1 MEEELSTLFQ
11 RQMAL
16 AYGLQATSGSAAPA
30 ALPAEPRINYCASQ
44 HYHHS
49 AHVVRRAPAKAV
61 QAQSPH
67 ATEAGEAAAIAMLT
81 QHGIDP
87 AVLSTSQLTLFVQ
100 ADMEQKLRLV
110 ELWRLFPESLRQ
122 QSYQPGFQQQQQQ
135 QQPAQHMRMICAAEA
150 QPSAEHAIMAASNGS
165 YTPQQETV
173 DSMANGAHAEAEQ
186 SARSDPQPGQRDEF
200 LPSASAE
207 PYMASGYEELA
218 RREYLQQLQARRET
232 YSPLGAAVG
241 NAHLYKQAT
250 DPAYQGPGD
259 WGAAA
264 GAHKLL
270 AATQARMP
278 RAASEP
284 PQHSSPD
291 SDTEML

>member
-1 MEEELSTLFQ
+1 
-11 RQMAL
+11 MAL
-16 AYGLQATSGSAAPA
+16 AYGLQAANGNAASAV
-30 ALPAEPRINYCASQ
+30 LPAEPRINYCASQ

-49 AHVVRRAPAKAV
+49 AHVARRAPAKPV
-61 QAQSPH
+61 QAQNARAP
-67 ATEAGEAAAIAMLT
+67 EAGEAAAISMLT

-87 AVLSTSQLTLFVQ
+87 AVLSTSQLMLFVQ
-100 ADMEQKLRLV
+100 GDMEQKLRLV

-135 QQPAQHMRMICAAEA
+135 QQPAQPMRMICAAET
-150 QPSAEHAIMAASNGS
+150 QPLAERANMAASNGS
-165 YTPQQETV
+165 YPLQQETV
-173 DSMANGAHAEAEQ
+173 DYMANGAGPGVSTHAEAEQ
-186 SARSDPQPGQRDEF
+186 SVRSDPQPGQRDEF
-200 LPSASAE
+200 LPNASAE

-218 RREYLQQLQARRET
+218 RRDYLQQLQGHRET

-250 DPAYQGPGD
+250 DPAYQGSSG

-270 AATQARMP
+270 AAAQTRMP